1 MMTDFAALIP
11 ETFGYSIDDND
22 DKINAK
28 GTKNCVMK

>member
-28 GTKNCVMK
+28 GTKKCVMK